1 MVGSWKFPW
10 NGLFSGVMLF
20 QGVQCQTKVS
30 ARMVKSHPFSY
41 QSLPIGTY
49 PKKCLPPRN
58 LHRYQTWWVFKLCLQ
73 LWLFWVSMVVFGGV
87 NPPPHPPWHFLTDPN
102 DLKSL
107 VGLSDTRFIAD
118 LQMFF
123 GGQGINVVTKAAA
136 ESWWIAPG
144 TYKIDDTKQMN
155 RRFAIQSLR
164 NLEWKYLHSLLFQTW
179 RCLKPLYRFALLVW
193 RCRPIVKPLSNHKA
207 FRPAKSNPWLLKNL
221 LKLQQHD
228 MNRFEPN
235 KKALLCS
242 SSTNT
247 STLFLVPVHNWLFDK

>member
-1 MVGSWKFPW
+1 MYSWKINITPPEISQKPKRPFPTIFL
-10 NGLFSGVMLF
+10 GIHGSFRGCKSSTPSALALF
-20 QGVQCQTKVS
+20 
-30 ARMVKSHPFSY
+30 A
-41 QSLPIGTY
+41 
-49 PKKCLPPRN
+49 
-58 LHRYQTWWVFKLCLQ
+58 
-73 LWLFWVSMVVFGGV
+73 
-87 NPPPHPPWHFLTDPN
+87 DPN

-155 RRFAIQSLR
+155 RRFATQSLR

-228 MNRFEPN
+228 MNRLEPN